1 MGASGGAHE
10 AFRGWVR
17 NLLAHV
23 GGSGEARRS
32 REIYQT
38 STMSALLDGVY
49 EGDVTVG
56 ELLEHGDFGLGTF
69 NRLDG
74 EMLILDGVC
83 HHLRADGSAHVAGR
97 DEKTPFAVVTRFTP
111 DVTIPVTSPA
121 GHDAVTAIIDEAA
134 GSPNV
139 VCAIR
144 VTGTFGQVHTRT
156 VMEQSPPFPPLT
168 EATKGQ
174 RETRF
179 TGVTGTLAGYRTPD
193 FEQGIS
199 VAGYHLHFVDES
211 RRHGGHSL
219 GFQLDHGTIEVGIR
233 SEIHLSLPRTPQFL
247 DSNLTGGDI
256 AAQIRRTEGG

>member
-1 MGASGGAHE
+1 M
-10 AFRGWVR
+10 R

-23 GGSGEARRS
+23 SGSGEAQRS

-49 EGDVTVG
+49 EGDVTIG

-97 DEKTPFAVVTRFTP
+97 AEKTPFAVVTRFTP
-111 DVTIPVTSPA
+111 DLTIPVTSA
-121 GHDAVTAIIDEAA
+121 SDQAAVTELIDQAA
-134 GSPNV
+134 GSANV
-139 VCAIR
+139 ICAIR
-144 VTGTFGQVHTRT
+144 VTGTFGRVRTRT
-156 VMEQSPPFPPLT
+156 VMAQSPPFPPLT

-174 RETRF
+174 RETTF
-179 TGVTGTLAGYRTPD
+179 TDVTGTLAGYRTPD
-193 FEQGIS
+193 FEQGVS

-219 GFQLDHGTIEVGIR
+219 GYRLDHGTIELSVR
-233 SEIHLSLPRTPQFL
+233 SEIHLSLPRTRQFL